1 MSYQV
6 GDKITELSL
15 PNIDGSQFSLDQ
27 VKGKRYMLSFLR
39 FAACP
44 FCQLRIHQLISRWQ
58 ELDEN
63 FTVIAIFD
71 SPLENLQHHSDK
83 EKAPFPILADEMAVY
98 YQQFAVKKRLYVR
111 KKIKVVTQM

>member
-1 MSYQV
+1 MAYQI

-15 PNIDGSQFSLDQ
+15 PAIGGNSLSIEQ
-27 VKGKRYMLSFLR
+27 VKGKRYMICFMR

-63 FTVIAIFD
+63 FTVIAVFD
-71 SPLENLQHHSDK
+71 SSLENLQKQSK
-83 EKAPFPILADEMAVY
+83 NQQAPFPILADEQAIY
-98 YQQFAVKKRLYVR
+98 YS
-111 KKIKVVTQM
+111 